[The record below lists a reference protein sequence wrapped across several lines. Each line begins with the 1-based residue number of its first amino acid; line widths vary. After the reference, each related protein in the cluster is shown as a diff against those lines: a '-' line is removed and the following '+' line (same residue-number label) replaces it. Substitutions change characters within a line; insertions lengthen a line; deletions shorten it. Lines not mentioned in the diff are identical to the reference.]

1 MRNISKRTIIT
12 SSIGILLIIFVVANS
27 VMLALDMKE
36 YLDAQSEYSDITDNV
51 TIEATK
57 KPTIVQEEENFSS
70 TQYNVPDFSVN
81 HEELEGI
88 NPAYIGWLYI
98 PYLDISYPM
107 VSSADN
113 IDYLK
118 KTFQGKSNAAG
129 CLFSDCRNDNP
140 LHQRTIV
147 YGHNMKD
154 GTMFANLFK
163 LEEVDLSSEVEVWVY
178 VPDGTIQRYI
188 VTTVQRAWSTDESIY
203 YIDPDPSILVLSTC
217 VEGDERLVVICT
229 KTATYI

>member
-1 MRNISKRTIIT
+1 MKNISIRTAIT
-12 SSIGILLIIFVVANS
+12 LSIGTLLLIFVITNG

-36 YLDAQSEYSDITDNV
+36 YLTAQSEYSNITDTV
-51 TIEATK
+51 TTEATK

-70 TQYNVPDFSVN
+70 TRYNVPDFNVN

-88 NPAYIGWLYI
+88 NPSYIGWLYI
-98 PYLDISYPM
+98 PSLEISYPM
-107 VSSADN
+107 VASADN

-154 GTMFANLFK
+154 GTMFANLFD
-163 LEEVDLSSEVEVWVY
+163 LESADLSSEIEVWVY
-178 VPDGTIQRYI
+178 VADGTIQRYI
-188 VTTVQRAWSTDESIY
+188 VTTVQRAWSTDETIY
-203 YIDPDPSILVLSTC
+203 YMDPDPSTLVLSTC
-217 VEGDERLVVICT
+217 VEGDERLIVICT